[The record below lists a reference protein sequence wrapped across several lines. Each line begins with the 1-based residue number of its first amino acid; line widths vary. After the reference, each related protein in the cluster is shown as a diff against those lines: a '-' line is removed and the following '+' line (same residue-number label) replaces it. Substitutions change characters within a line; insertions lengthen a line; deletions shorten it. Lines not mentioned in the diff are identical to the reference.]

1 MPEKDKTPKFDDTEE
16 IKSSAPSF
24 DETEPIDGLKKKEP
38 TNLTSTSSVPS
49 VSVGGTSGLENG
61 ASALPKTPIDFE
73 GARTYKAPTKTALG
87 NKVISYTKP
96 SPTIGLDEER
106 SNKKL
111 IADTETKKLV
121 DEYDSQKALRGPDE
135 KLNTANF
142 YLENLKKT
150 NPDEYKYTID
160 KQAALS
166 QEGDPLKIQEYQADL
181 IKKATSLKAKV
192 MGGKLDII
200 TNNINDNYKPI
211 LDDFDKTTKEAE
223 GLSTKIKGIDD
234 FINQNFQK
242 DENGQLITTPTN
254 RKVAEDMIKQRDELV
269 NQFNSN
275 KTKLDEYSNNQDLQ
289 DAITQ
294 LDDIQKEYDSAAEL
308 YKGFAEKD
316 PDFYKGLPE
325 VKKQIEKE
333 QRAQFSKDLLEPLE
347 GDMGI
352 MEGSGRGATSIAK
365 SLAYGVKNLGEDKGY
380 GWTDE
385 FYDNVKG
392 SMDKI
397 DNESNVLPTGY
408 DKPVYE
414 DGKWNLNYLPGKL
427 SQTIVEMAPM
437 AIATAGIGSTAGLI
451 ARGAAAKELGYTLG
465 SFVGEH
471 VAVASNYYDEAREAG
486 MSEDEAQDFANKTA
500 TMQAAISMI
509 SPDLKL
515 LKSNKLGLDDYTKM
529 IAQGVSKKEAA
540 KQTAKNIVNNMMKE
554 VPQENLQTWKEI
566 QDQNAM
572 YESMGLNDKVKK
584 SITNDIVET
593 TIVSTLLTAGLGIG
607 GAKSASSM
615 QKQAAF
621 MAASQPDII
630 VARAQKM
637 LEKGTITQEQF
648 DDVTIKMAKAS
659 EALQKIDKTLPAET
673 KADVLPAMIEKND
686 LKAEK
691 QLVDDSQHDA
701 INEKIKLKDEEIKN
715 ITESPSKEQKQYDD
729 FLKGFDAEISS
740 ISEDKPVV
748 EIPKSENQMQL
759 EGLIEKDDSQK
770 SVPIELNP
778 QLETIQEPTEQ
789 EKVDNQIAMLE
800 KAIDDM
806 KRNEFWQEKITA
818 QQFGERS
825 RAIEKEIT
833 KLKKPV
839 AIEQEKIAETPAV
852 EETPVVEEKK
862 ADVPFAEMKKSE
874 VKTEPFAVTK
884 KVEGGHQGIIVDP
897 KTKKETVVGIYRD
910 EKTAGE
916 MANQTITDK
925 KTSKAWDSSKKETK
939 AVTAPKPTVEVTTEK
954 PAEKKKEPDNS
965 SLIDEEEETVVKDD
979 SDTVKK
985 MLDDL
990 EILKQYSPNNVKMD
1004 GKTGEE
1010 IKNLATKK
1018 YQGMIE
1024 RAYKAKLEGKINK
1037 STYTLFRND
1046 ANDILGPKIAEKNR
1060 EVKGQI
1066 DAIKETIK
1074 EKLLGQGYKNVLLSA
1089 PGINPKTVADLID
1102 LTADLVKRG
1111 VDAGHAVR
1119 KAVDVALNYV
1129 KKHPNYNDILSSEKI
1144 PESKFRKMFEA
1155 KVGQLESIVQQ
1166 STEEETPAAKPTEE
1180 KTTTNKKTD
1189 IQKEMNDLLDKGIQ
1203 NNRVRREELIKEG
1216 KTVDEA
1222 NEITYKEFLETKEG
1236 KRYTELLTSSEKQSE
1251 KKSDK
1256 KEIKSSKDVSV
1267 GDVLTDINGKK
1278 GTVTGIDGDKIT
1290 MKMESGGNFS
1300 ANPKVVELFKEEKTT
1315 ETQSNKETVDTT
1327 AKETNTASENTSQS
1341 NENPVIDEAPTS
1353 KEKQTKTG
1361 KRLSASE
1368 RYNDVLKTVDDK
1380 SFNYKSMKKAD
1391 VEKYVNEQLD
1401 KFNDGMLV
1409 DLAND
1414 MIKGNN
1420 PFDAKVQKVA
1430 EGMLIERLR
1439 SMAEDSSISAM
1450 DKQMLNQVSGKLAVK
1465 LSEAINITA
1474 TQLSLHEIITKALPL
1489 SEEGVVAFTEEK
1501 LKDVQESYLSNDQK
1515 QDVTDIDKMVRDMVE
1530 AEINRIT
1537 EEVQGKEWSDE
1548 MDAKIDSLKLDLSEC

>member
-1 MPEKDKTPKFDDTEE
+1 MPDPNKTEE
-16 IKSSAPSF
+16 GLPILKKADANNSS
-24 DETEPIDGLKKKEP
+24 TEEGLPILKKKLEETP
-38 TNLTSTSSVPS
+38 SNLTSTSSAPS
-49 VSVGGTSGLENG
+49 VSVGGTSGLGNG
-61 ASALPKTPIDFE
+61 ASESLKSPIDFE
-73 GARTYKAPTKTALG
+73 GARTYKVPTKTALG

-96 SPTIGLDEER
+96 SATIDLDEER

-121 DEYDSQKALRGPDE
+121 DEYDAQKALRGPDE
-135 KLNTANF
+135 KLNAANF

-150 NPDEYKYTID
+150 NPSEYQYTID

-166 QEGDPLKIQEYQADL
+166 EEGDPLKIQDYHADL
-181 IKKATSLKAKV
+181 IKKAVSLKTKAI
-192 MGGKLDII
+192 GGKLELVS
-200 TNNINDNYKPI
+200 NNINDNYKPI

-223 GLSTKIKGIDD
+223 GLATKINGIDD

-242 DENGQLITTPTN
+242 DENGQLITTATN
-254 RKVAEDMIKQRDELV
+254 RKVAEDMIKQRDNLV
-269 NQFNSN
+269 NEFNSN
-275 KTKLDEYSNNQDLQ
+275 KTKLDEYSNNQDLK

-316 PDFYKGLPE
+316 PNFYKGLPE

-333 QRAQFSKDLLEPLE
+333 QQAQFSKDVLEPIE

-352 MEGSGRGATSIAK
+352 MEGAGRGTTSIVK

-380 GWTDE
+380 GFTDE

-397 DNESNVLPTGY
+397 DKESNVLPTGY

-437 AIATAGIGSTAGLI
+437 VIATGGIGATAGLI

-471 VAVASNYYDEAREAG
+471 VVTASNYYDEAREAG

-500 TMQAAISMI
+500 TMQAAISML

-515 LKSNKLGLDDYTKM
+515 LKSNKLGLDEYTKM
-529 IAQGVSKKEAA
+529 VAQGVSKKEAA

-593 TIVSTLLTAGLGIG
+593 TIVSTLLTAGFGIS

-615 QKQAAF
+615 QKQAAL

-630 VARAQKM
+630 IARAQKM

-673 KADVLPAMIEKND
+673 KADVLPAMIEKNN

-715 ITESPSKEQKQYDD
+715 IMESPSKEQIQYDD
-729 FLKGFDAEISS
+729 FLKGFDAEISKM
-740 ISEDKPVV
+740 SEDKPAKV
-748 EIPKSENQMQL
+748 EIPKSENQQQL

-789 EKVDNQIAMLE
+789 EKVDNQIALLE
-800 KAIDDM
+800 KSIEDI
-806 KRNEFWQEKITA
+806 KRNEYWQEKITA

-825 RAIEKEIT
+825 RAIEKEIA

-839 AIEQEKIAETPAV
+839 AIEQEKIAEATPAKEV
-852 EETPVVEEKK
+852 PMTEKETPENLSEKADIAREILDENKDSITLDKKDAIHSAINDFEDGKITGEELGKKMIKNGLDEEYVAESVVKKSPEKPIVAENKKETPV
-862 ADVPFAEMKKSE
+862 KSE
-874 VKTEPFAVTK
+874 PVLVPTTE
-884 KVEGGHQGIIVDP
+884 
-897 KTKKETVVGIYRD
+897 
-910 EKTAGE
+910 
-916 MANQTITDK
+916 
-925 KTSKAWDSSKKETK
+925 
-939 AVTAPKPTVEVTTEK
+939 TTEK
-954 PAEKKKEPDNS
+954 PVEKKKEPDNS

-1024 RAYKAKLEGKINK
+1024 RAYKAKLDGKINQ
-1037 STYTLFRND
+1037 STYELFRDD
-1046 ANDILGPKIAEKNR
+1046 ANNVLGPKIAEKNR

-1066 DAIKETIK
+1066 DAIKEKIK
-1074 EKLLGQGYKNVLLSA
+1074 EKILGEGKYKNGSLMLMSA

-1129 KKHPNYNDILSSEKI
+1129 KNHPNYDDILSSEKI

-1155 KVGQLESIVQQ
+1155 KVGQLESIVEQ
-1166 STEEETPAAKPTEE
+1166 STQEEAPAEKPTE
-1180 KTTTNKKTD
+1180 
-1189 IQKEMNDLLDKGIQ
+1189 
-1203 NNRVRREELIKEG
+1203 
-1216 KTVDEA
+1216 
-1222 NEITYKEFLETKEG
+1222 
-1236 KRYTELLTSSEKQSE
+1236 
-1251 KKSDK
+1251 
-1256 KEIKSSKDVSV
+1256 
-1267 GDVLTDINGKK
+1267 
-1278 GTVTGIDGDKIT
+1278 
-1290 MKMESGGNFS
+1290 
-1300 ANPKVVELFKEEKTT
+1300 
-1315 ETQSNKETVDTT
+1315 ETQSNKETETT
-1327 AKETNTASENTSQS
+1327 AATEEKPSTEKPIES
-1341 NENPVIDEAPTS
+1341 NETPTIDESPTS

-1368 RYNDVLKTVDDK
+1368 RYSDVLKTVDDK

-1450 DKQMLNQVSGKLAVK
+1450 DKQMLNQVAGKLAVK

-1489 SEEGVVAFTEEK
+1489 SEEGVTAFTEEK
-1501 LKDVQESYLSNDQK
+1501 LKDVQDSYLSNDQK

>member
-1 MPEKDKTPKFDDTEE
+1 MPEKKLPSPNEVLGE
-16 IKSSAPSF
+16 QKSSLPSPGEILG
-24 DETEPIDGLKKKEP
+24 DEVKKKEP
-38 TNLTSTSSVPS
+38 SNLTSTSSAPS
-49 VSVGGTSGLENG
+49 VSVGGTSGLEAG
-61 ASALPKTPIDFE
+61 ASEPVKSPIDFE
-73 GARTYKAPTKTALG
+73 AARTYKAPTKTALG

-96 SPTIGLDEER
+96 SATIGLDEER
-106 SNKKL
+106 SNKK
-111 IADTETKKLV
+111 IADDFSTKKLI
-121 DEYDSQKALRGPDE
+121 DDYEAHKAVIGPDE
-135 KLNTANF
+135 KLNTASF
-142 YLENLKKT
+142 YLDNLKKT
-150 NPDEYKYTID
+150 NPEEYKYAMD

-166 QEGDPLKIQEYQADL
+166 EEGDPLKTQEYHADL
-181 IKKATSLKAKV
+181 IKKSLAFKTKV
-192 MGGKLDII
+192 MGGKLDIV

-223 GLSTKIKGIDD
+223 GLATQINGIDD

-242 DENGQLITTPTN
+242 DENGQLITTATN

-275 KTKLDEYSNNQDLQ
+275 KTKLDEYSNNQDLK

-316 PDFYKGLPE
+316 PNFYKGLPE
-325 VKKQIEKE
+325 VKQQIEKE
-333 QRAQFSKDLLEPLE
+333 QQAQFSKDVLEPIE

-352 MEGSGRGATSIAK
+352 MEGAGRGTTSIVK

-380 GWTDE
+380 GFTDE

-397 DNESNVLPTGY
+397 DKESNALPTGY

-437 AIATAGIGSTAGLI
+437 VIATGGIGATAGLI

-471 VAVASNYYDEAREAG
+471 VVTASNYYDEAREAG

-500 TMQAAISMI
+500 TMQAAISML

-515 LKSNKLGLDDYTKM
+515 LKSNKLGLDEYTKM
-529 IAQGVSKKEAA
+529 VAQGVSKKEAA

-593 TIVSTLLTAGLGIG
+593 TIVSTLLTAGFGIG

-615 QKQAAF
+615 QKQAAL

-701 INEKIKLKDEEIKN
+701 INEKIKIKDEEIKN
-715 ITESPSKEQKQYDD
+715 IMDSPSKEQIEHDD
-729 FLKGFDAEISS
+729 FLKGFDAELSKA
-740 ISEDKPVV
+740 SEEKPAKV

-778 QLETIQEPTEQ
+778 QLETVQEPTEQ

-825 RAIEKEIT
+825 RAIEKEIA

-839 AIEQEKIAETPAV
+839 AIEEEKIAETPTV
-852 EETPVVEEKK
+852 EETPVVEEKTPEK
-862 ADVPFAEMKKSE
+862 PIV
-874 VKTEPFAVTK
+874 TEN
-884 KVEGGHQGIIVDP
+884 
-897 KTKKETVVGIYRD
+897 KKETPVKSAEPLV
-910 EKTAGE
+910 
-916 MANQTITDK
+916 
-925 KTSKAWDSSKKETK
+925 
-939 AVTAPKPTVEVTTEK
+939 PKSETTEK
-954 PAEKKKEPDNS
+954 PIEKKKEPDNS

-979 SDTVKK
+979 GDTVKK

-1004 GKTGEE
+1004 GKTGDE

-1129 KKHPNYNDILSSEKI
+1129 KNHPNYDDILSSEKI

-1155 KVGQLESIVQQ
+1155 KIGQLESIVEQ
-1166 STEEETPAAKPTEE
+1166 STEEETPAEKPT
-1180 KTTTNKKTD
+1180 
-1189 IQKEMNDLLDKGIQ
+1189 
-1203 NNRVRREELIKEG
+1203 
-1216 KTVDEA
+1216 
-1222 NEITYKEFLETKEG
+1222 
-1236 KRYTELLTSSEKQSE
+1236 
-1251 KKSDK
+1251 
-1256 KEIKSSKDVSV
+1256 
-1267 GDVLTDINGKK
+1267 
-1278 GTVTGIDGDKIT
+1278 
-1290 MKMESGGNFS
+1290 
-1300 ANPKVVELFKEEKTT
+1300 EEKTT
-1315 ETQSNKETVDTT
+1315 ETQSNKETETT
-1327 AKETNTASENTSQS
+1327 AATEEKPSTEKPIES
-1341 NENPVIDEAPTS
+1341 NETPTIDESPTS

-1368 RYNDVLKTVDDK
+1368 RYSDVLKTVDDK

-1450 DKQMLNQVSGKLAVK
+1450 DKQMLNQVAGKLAVK

-1489 SEEGVVAFTEEK
+1489 SEEGVTAFTEEK

-1515 QDVTDIDKMVRDMVE
+1515 QDVTDIDKMVREMVE

-1537 EEVQGKEWSDE
+1537 EGVQGKEWSDE